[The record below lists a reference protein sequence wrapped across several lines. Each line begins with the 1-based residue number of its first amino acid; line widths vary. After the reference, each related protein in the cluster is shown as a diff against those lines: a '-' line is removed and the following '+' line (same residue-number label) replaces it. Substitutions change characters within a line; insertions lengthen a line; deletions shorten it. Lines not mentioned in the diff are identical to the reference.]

1 MNTRVLRQLLGKLG
15 GLLLTLFLASVLI
28 FSAMLLTPGDPVFT
42 IAGSVR
48 PTPEMIAAIQEQYH
62 LDQPVWVQYLSWI
75 GGVFS
80 GDLGTSF
87 VYKTPVAE
95 LIAPRIGITAL
106 LVLYTLVLIV
116 VFGLGSGIL
125 AATRGRAVDRTV
137 LVTTSFGMAL
147 PTFVV
152 AILLIWIF
160 GRVLGWFPVYGAGS
174 GLLDNLYHLTLPAIS
189 LAVLYIAYIS
199 RITRGAIVGQQHA
212 EHVETAL
219 VRGIPRV
226 AHLPPACLPERV
238 AADPL
243 GLGRHGRRALRGLGD
258 RRTGVR
264 HRRTGV
270 AADRSSGAQGRAGRP
285 GDIAAARDRVRRAQ
299 CSRRRGDR
307 CDRSRLRPSRGVSH
321 ERRPARRWA
330 CSPARPPCRRA

>member
-15 GLLLTLFLASVLI
+15 GLLLTLFLASVVI
-28 FSAMLLTPGDPVFT
+28 FSAMLLTPGDPVST

-48 PTPEMIAAIQEQYH
+48 PTPAMIAAIREQYH
-62 LDQPVWVQYLSWI
+62 LDQPVWVQYLNWI
-75 GGVFS
+75 TGVFS
-80 GDLGTSF
+80 GDLGSSF

-106 LVLYTLVLIV
+106 LVVYTLILIV

-125 AATRGRAVDRTV
+125 AATRGSAVDRSV

-219 VRGIPRV
+219 VRGIPRSRIFRRHVFLNASPQILSVSGATV
-226 AHLPPACLPERV
+226 AGLFAVSAIAEQ
-238 AADPL
+238 AFGIG
-243 GLGRHGRRALRGLGD
+243 GLGSLL
-258 RRTGVR
+258 TE
-264 HRRTGV
+264 
-270 AADRSSGAQGRAGRP
+270 
-285 GDIAAARDRVRRAQ
+285 AAARKDVPVVQVISLLLVTVFVVLNAVVDVVIAVIDPD
-299 CSRRRGDR
+299 ST
-307 CDRSRLRPSRGVSH
+307 RSRSH
-321 ERRPARRWA
+321 G
-330 CSPARPPCRRA
+330 